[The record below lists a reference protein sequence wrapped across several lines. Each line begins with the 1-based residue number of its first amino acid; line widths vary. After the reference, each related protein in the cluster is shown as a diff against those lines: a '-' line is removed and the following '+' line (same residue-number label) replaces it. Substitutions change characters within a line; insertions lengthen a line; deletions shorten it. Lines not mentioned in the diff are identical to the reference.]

1 MAGTPSAIR
10 SIRYDYSGAL
20 IPGSGV
26 SNDDVLQALPE
37 LERIAAELWDR
48 DLVEFRSGAPIGE
61 SRLPLDAAFLDLPDR
76 LLSDYD
82 SDRSNSELEKI
93 IRTARRLREMVDRIV
108 VLGIGGSYM
117 GAKALMDSCCH
128 PFHNELARAERSG
141 WPRMYF
147 EGNNVDNDACYCL
160 RQLLQRDSQDRFHDG
175 RWAIV
180 VISKSG
186 GTIETAAAFR
196 VFLRELESQFGRDSL
211 PDLVVPVTGASGRL
225 ADLATAIGCRD
236 RFAVPEGVGGRFSIL
251 SAVGLLPA
259 ALLGLDVVALLRG
272 AWFIN
277 QHVRSAPRGQN
288 VVLNY
293 VAVNRLL
300 ESRCG
305 IDIRILSAWSK
316 SLESAGLWYDQLL
329 AESIGKQ
336 ETGVM
341 PLTVVNTRDLHS
353 RAQQHQE
360 GVRNKSINNLI
371 LDSWRCDPLS
381 IGTLDGNEDQLNDLS
396 ETTWPRL
403 MSAAIAGTNEAYRS
417 DGRPVA
423 DLVLPAANEHSMG
436 QFFQMMM
443 IATVIEG
450 RAAGINPY
458 GQPGV
463 ELYKKNMQR
472 LLKSPSRGGARS
484 EPQSVGHRG

>member
-1 MAGTPSAIR
+1 MSGTPSAVR
-10 SIRYDYSGAL
+10 SVRYDYSGAL
-20 IPGSGV
+20 NSRTGLDE
-26 SNDDVLQALPE
+26 NDVVNALPE
-37 LERIAAELWDR
+37 LEEVAADLWNR
-48 DLVEFRSGAPIGE
+48 DLVEFRSGAAADE
-61 SRLPLDAAFLDLPDR
+61 SRQPLDAAFLDMPDR
-76 LLSDYD
+76 LLAAYD
-82 SDRSNSELEKI
+82 SDRPNSELDKI
-93 IRTARRLREMVDRIV
+93 IRTARRLRETVDRVV

-117 GAKALMDSCCH
+117 GAKALMDACCH
-128 PFHNELARAERSG
+128 PFHNELTRAERSG

-147 EGNNVDNDACYCL
+147 EGNNVDNDSCYCL

-186 GTIETAAAFR
+186 GTIETAAALR
-196 VFLRELESQFGRDSL
+196 IFLRELESQFGRDSL
-211 PDLVVPVTGASGRL
+211 PDLVVPVTGATGRL
-225 ADLATAIGCRD
+225 ADLASAIGCRD
-236 RFAVPEGVGGRFSIL
+236 RFMVPDGVGGRFSIL

-272 AWFIN
+272 AWFMN

-300 ESRCG
+300 ERRCS
-305 IDIRILSAWSK
+305 IDVRVLSAWSK

-360 GVRNKSINNLI
+360 GIRNKSINNLI
-371 LDSWRCDPLS
+371 LESWRCDPLA
-381 IGTLDGNEDQLNDLS
+381 IGTLPGNEDCLNELA
-396 ETTWPRL
+396 ETTWPQL

-472 LLKSPSRGGARS
+472 LLKSGFRAGGKS
-484 EPQSVGHRG
+484 EPHAVGQRG